1 MITTV
6 WPYLAVMLLA
16 AGVFPVL
23 ERAFAWRVFGV
34 LPPIVW
40 TYLFV
45 TALAVAGLWTAND
58 EIGAAQKAVTTLV
71 LPALLFLLMTT
82 CDLRAILALG
92 PRVLAV
98 FACAMLTILL
108 AIVIV
113 YAAMRNALP
122 PEGWK
127 MLAALSATWTGG
139 SANLVA
145 VKQSIGLSDDLLPA
159 VLLADAI
166 CYSTWIVLLFSA
178 AAIAKRF
185 DEWTGARERVLPAA
199 REAKAAVPLDAGAV
213 LLWTGAALAVAL
225 ACARLA
231 AAMPVSG
238 YFTTTSWTVL
248 FATVLGLIVARTPL
262 ARATP
267 GAIASALLALLVAV
281 LASQSSFA
289 GLGKAPMFVLAGFLV
304 LALHGLMLA
313 GCAKVFRFD
322 LHLAG
327 IASLAQVGGPASAPV
342 LAAAY
347 DKVLVPIAVLLAMLG
362 LVLGTGVG
370 LAMARILGALAP
382 VPMP

>member
-98 FACAMLTILL
+98 FACAMLTILF

-113 YAAMRNALP
+113 CTAMRNALP

-185 DEWTGARERVLPAA
+185 DEWTGARERVLPLI
-199 REAKAAVPLDAGAV
+199 KTKLD
-213 LLWTGAALAVAL
+213 
-225 ACARLA
+225 
-231 AAMPVSG
+231 
-238 YFTTTSWTVL
+238 
-248 FATVLGLIVARTPL
+248 
-262 ARATP
+262 
-267 GAIASALLALLVAV
+267 
-281 LASQSSFA
+281 
-289 GLGKAPMFVLAGFLV
+289 
-304 LALHGLMLA
+304 
-313 GCAKVFRFD
+313 
-322 LHLAG
+322 
-327 IASLAQVGGPASAPV
+327 
-342 LAAAY
+342 
-347 DKVLVPIAVLLAMLG
+347 
-362 LVLGTGVG
+362 
-370 LAMARILGALAP
+370 
-382 VPMP
+382 PMPLRNHIEWVEPGTAQAGDLA

>member
-1 MITTV
+1 MITTF

-71 LPALLFLLMTT
+71 LPSLLFLLMTT

-185 DEWTGARERVLPAA
+185 NEWTGARERVLPAA

-231 AAMPVSG
+231 AAMQIG
-238 YFTTTSWTVL
+238 
-248 FATVLGLIVARTPL
+248 
-262 ARATP
+262 RAH
-267 GAIASALLALLVAV
+267 V
-281 LASQSSFA
+281 
-289 GLGKAPMFVLAGFLV
+289 
-304 LALHGLMLA
+304 
-313 GCAKVFRFD
+313 
-322 LHLAG
+322 
-327 IASLAQVGGPASAPV
+327 
-342 LAAAY
+342 
-347 DKVLVPIAVLLAMLG
+347 
-362 LVLGTGVG
+362 
-370 LAMARILGALAP
+370 
-382 VPMP
+382 